1 MAVKATYSWVRGVW
15 DSINHYIRNF
25 SNGLSQ
31 LSNPG
36 YNITKSDFDRLDAKI
51 AEIKKDYY
59 LSHEANLFVTSAVV
73 QGQLINESFYNS
85 TNNWING
92 LKVIVCKNIVANQ
105 NGTNSLGTNSHGAN
119 SNGDNGYGSNGYG
132 STMNEPWGSHTE
144 QRTVKIGQSNNGNGT
159 KANGSNSNGVHSS
172 NGACTANGVCTNITY
187 IDLRNSKTTSG

>member
-1 MAVKATYSWVRGVW
+1 MAVKATYSWVKGVW
-15 DSINHYIRNF
+15 DSINYYIRNF

-51 AEIKKDYY
+51 AEIKRDYY
-59 LSHEANLFVTSAVV
+59 LSHEAGLFVTSAVI
-73 QGQLINESFYNS
+73 QGQLINENFYNS

-105 NGTNSLGTNSHGAN
+105 NGTNSLGTNSHGSN

-132 STMNEPWGSHTE
+132 QTRNSRGSYSSDKTA
-144 QRTVKIGQSNNGNGT
+144 KIGHSHNGNGM
-159 KANGSNSNGVHSS
+159 KSNGSNSNGVHSS
-172 NGACTANGVCTNITY
+172 NGVCTANGVCTNITY

>member
-1 MAVKATYSWVRGVW
+1 MAVKATYSWVKGVW
-15 DSINHYIRNF
+15 DSINYYIRNF

-51 AEIKKDYY
+51 AEIKRDYY
-59 LSHEANLFVTSAVV
+59 LSHEAGLFVTSAVI
-73 QGQLINESFYNS
+73 QGQLINENFYNS

-105 NGTNSLGTNSHGAN
+105 NGTNSLGTNSNGA
-119 SNGDNGYGSNGYG
+119 
-132 STMNEPWGSHTE
+132 
-144 QRTVKIGQSNNGNGT
+144 NGNGT
-159 KANGSNSNGVHSS
+159 NTYSYNGYGQTRNSRGSNSSDKTAKIGHSHNGNGMRGNGSNSNGVHSS
-172 NGACTANGVCTNITY
+172 NGVCTANGVCTNITY

>member
-1 MAVKATYSWVRGVW
+1 MAVKATYSWVKGVW
-15 DSINHYIRNF
+15 DSINYYIRNF

-59 LSHEANLFVTSAVV
+59 LSHEAGLFVTSAVI
-73 QGQLINESFYNS
+73 QGQLINENFYNS

-105 NGTNSLGTNSHGAN
+105 NGTNSLGTNS
-119 SNGDNGYGSNGYG
+119 NG
-132 STMNEPWGSHTE
+132 T
-144 QRTVKIGQSNNGNGT
+144 NGNGT
-159 KANGSNSNGVHSS
+159 NTYSYNGYGQTRNSRGSYSSDKTAKIGHSHNGNGMRGNGSNSNGVHSS
-172 NGACTANGVCTNITY
+172 NGVCTANGVCTNITY

>member
-1 MAVKATYSWVRGVW
+1 MAVKATYSWVKGVW
-15 DSINHYIRNF
+15 DSINYYIRNF

-59 LSHEANLFVTSAVV
+59 LSHEAGLFVTSAVI
-73 QGQLINESFYNS
+73 QGQLINENFYNS

-105 NGTNSLGTNSHGAN
+105 NGTNSLGTNSKG
-119 SNGDNGYGSNGYG
+119 
-132 STMNEPWGSHTE
+132 T
-144 QRTVKIGQSNNGNGT
+144 NGNGT
-159 KANGSNSNGVHSS
+159 NTYSYNGYGQTRNSRGSYSSDKTAKIGHSHNGNGMRGNGSNSNGVHSS
-172 NGACTANGVCTNITY
+172 NGVCTANGVCTNITY